1 MIKIAITGPE
11 STGKTSLAQDLAKEF
26 KTLCTSEFARNY
38 LDEINRPY
46 EFEDIEII
54 AKNQRKREDD
64 LLLKANKILFCDT
77 DILVTKIWSEFVFK
91 KCSPWINQEFEA
103 NDYNLY
109 LLCDIDIVWE
119 YDPQREHPHKRQELF
134 DIYKNTLEAYKF
146 PYIIVN
152 GTGNQRIQ
160 NAIKAIQKH
169 YSVVPSL

>member
-1 MIKIAITGPE
+1 MKIAITGPE
-11 STGKTSLAQDLAKEF
+11 STGKTSLAQNLAKEF

-54 AKNQRKREDD
+54 AKNQRKLEDD
-64 LLLKANKILFCDT
+64 LLPKANKILFCDT
-77 DILVTKIWSEFVFK
+77 DMLVTKIWSEFVYG
-91 KCSPWINQEFEA
+91 KCSPWITKEFEA
-103 NDYNLY
+103 NRYNLY
-109 LLCDIDIVWE
+109 LLCNIDIEWE

-152 GTGNQRIQ
+152 GTGNQRVQ

-169 YSVVPSL
+169 YSVIRSL

>member
-1 MIKIAITGPE
+1 MKIAITGPE
-11 STGKTSLAQDLAKEF
+11 STGKTSLAQNLAKEF

-54 AKNQRKREDD
+54 AKNQRKLEDD
-64 LLLKANKILFCDT
+64 LLPKANKILFCDT
-77 DILVTKIWSEFVFK
+77 DMLVTKIWSEFVYG
-91 KCSPWINQEFEA
+91 KCSPWITKEFEA
-103 NDYNLY
+103 NRYNLY
-109 LLCDIDIVWE
+109 LLCNIDIEWE

-152 GTGNQRIQ
+152 GTGNQRVQ

-169 YSVVPSL
+169 YSVVRSL